1 MSGYNEIRGLRVK
14 YLSDDPANPENGQVW
29 YNSTTGNL
37 RVDGIALAASWA
49 SGTNL
54 PGVRWNTSGAG
65 TATAG
70 LVFGGATG
78 PALPTFLNS
87 TFEYDGSTWTGGGA
101 TPINSIQM
109 FSAGIQNAAIGG
121 GGLAS
126 PGSNSTTAFTYDGS
140 TWTGIT
146 ATPFASKAAGGAGTS
161 TAALIYGS
169 DIPPSDNQDSYSWN
183 GASWSEEGALNNT
196 FGNFASGGP
205 TENSAFAA
213 GGGLSASTNFDT
225 YDGSAWTSG
234 PSLNTSVIE
243 NRGSGSSAECLSIGG
258 YNKITGVEKF
268 DGSSWATTASLGT
281 GRKSFASA
289 NFTAPGVSNGWVGG
303 GGDGDS
309 SVETFTDATTITKNL
324 SVS

>member
-1 MSGYNEIRGLRVK
+1 
-14 YLSDDPANPENGQVW
+14 
-29 YNSTTGNL
+29 
-37 RVDGIALAASWA
+37 
-49 SGTNL
+49 
-54 PGVRWNTSGAG
+54 
-65 TATAG
+65 
-70 LVFGGATG
+70 
-78 PALPTFLNS
+78 
-87 TFEYDGSTWTGGGA
+87 
-101 TPINSIQM
+101 M
-109 FSAGIQNAAIGG
+109 FSAGIQTAAIGG

-169 DIPPSDNQDSYSWN
+169 DIAPSDNQDSYSWN
-183 GASWSEEGALNNT
+183 GSSWSEEGALNNT
-196 FGNFASGGP
+196 FASGASGGP
-205 TENSAFAA
+205 TENAAFAA
-213 GGGLSASTNFDT
+213 GAGYPGAATNFET

-289 NFTAPGVSNGWVGG
+289 NFTASGVSNGWVGG

-309 SVETFTDATTITKNL
+309 SVETFTGEVVQLGYKTLT
-324 SVS
+324 SS